1 MGSNCTVSG
10 RPGFS
15 GGAGS
20 SCDAAAVSYA
30 ILLVPESL
38 MDYGDGTAADYVTSG
53 NAKPW
58 FRGLLFSA
66 EHILYYTCAGGDF
79 RSVWEW
85 GATCMH

>member
-20 SCDAAAVSYA
+20 SCDAAAVFVCHSSGSG
-30 ILLVPESL
+30 VPDGL
-38 MDYGDGTAADYVTSG
+38 RDGTAADYVSG
-53 NAKPW
+53 KAKTFV
-58 FRGLLFSA
+58 FRGCVYA